1 MWRAARNRILA
12 FASAS
17 SRPAASTRP
26 ACCPATGRRDPGYEA
41 IAGLPRLPDATAIV
55 AANDQIALGAM
66 LALKERGVRI
76 PDDVSVVGIDDIPES
91 AYFDPP
97 LTTLHIDFEMQG
109 RASVHKLIAQ
119 IERTELRQVTV
130 PPPRLVV
137 RRSSGPPPGVVEH
150 RSDAERP
157 RWPREARMAIDVA
170 LAVDIGGTKVDA
182 ALVDGVG
189 RIVPG
194 SRHREPTGAD
204 QSPATFSAALAS
216 VCSRAA
222 DAATVAGPIGSSAS
236 ASAPPGPLLR
246 AARASRRSTCPAS
259 GTSRSPP
266 PSSQAA
272 PGAPV
277 RIALDGTCITLAE
290 HRFGALRG
298 VRNGIAMVVSTG
310 IGGGIVLDGRIVRGH
325 AGNAGHVGQV
335 WVRRPDPAAPV
346 RATVE
351 AVASGPATVRWANEH
366 GWPGAD
372 GRALAADYAAGHP
385 LAVGPC
391 SRSASAVGHAIAG
404 YAALL
409 DLEVVAIG
417 GGFSRVADDY
427 VELVEAAA
435 HELAMLPAARVI
447 RVVRAALGDD
457 APLVGAAMLVLDG
470 R

>member
-1 MWRAARNRILA
+1 M
-12 FASAS
+12 
-17 SRPAASTRP
+17 
-26 ACCPATGRRDPGYEA
+26 
-41 IAGLPRLPDATAIV
+41 
-55 AANDQIALGAM
+55 
-66 LALKERGVRI
+66 
-76 PDDVSVVGIDDIPES
+76 
-91 AYFDPP
+91 
-97 LTTLHIDFEMQG
+97 H
-109 RASVHKLIAQ
+109 
-119 IERTELRQVTV
+119 
-130 PPPRLVV
+130 
-137 RRSSGPPPGVVEH
+137 
-150 RSDAERP
+150 
-157 RWPREARMAIDVA
+157 
-170 LAVDIGGTKVDA
+170 
-182 ALVDGVG
+182 
-189 RIVPG
+189 
-194 SRHREPTGAD
+194 
-204 QSPATFSAALAS
+204 
-216 VCSRAA
+216 
-222 DAATVAGPIGSSAS
+222 
-236 ASAPPGPLLR
+236 
-246 AARASRRSTCPAS
+246 
-259 GTSRSPP
+259 
-266 PSSQAA
+266 
-272 PGAPV
+272 
-277 RIALDGTCITLAE
+277 IALDGTCITLAE

-351 AVASGPATVRWANEH
+351 AVAAGPATVRWANEH
-366 GWPGAD
+366 GWLGAD

-385 LAVGPC
+385 VAVEAVR
-391 SRSASAVGHAIAG
+391 RSASAVGHAIAG